1 MADELAKAITKVI
14 YPALK
19 AEGFHRARKRDLIR
33 VENGI
38 VHLLYFQVSGHGGRD
53 FCVTACAN
61 LIAANEFVS
70 LQPGF
75 RLTRDTDG
83 GDLWLPS
90 HTADEAE
97 RSAQV
102 VLGSI
107 QAEALPY
114 FETVRTPAGFSALL
128 AKERWASTHHL
139 SFHRGVCSALQD
151 DASAAIRHLADAI
164 QLYEADG
171 RGWCTDYIQRAT
183 ALLHALKA
191 RTAPDLLAGWF
202 KENSKAHGVR

>member
-1 MADELAKAITKVI
+1 MADELAKAITKVV

-19 AEGFHRARKRDLIR
+19 AEGFRRARKRDLLR

-38 VHLLYFQVSGHGGRD
+38 VHLLYFQVSGHGRRD

-61 LIAANEFVS
+61 LVAANEFVS

-90 HTADEAE
+90 HTAEEAE
-97 RSAQV
+97 RSVQV

-107 QAEALPY
+107 RAEALPY
-114 FETVRTPAGFSALL
+114 FQTLRSPVGFSALL
-128 AKERWASTHHL
+128 AKEHWASTHHL
-139 SFHRGVCSALQD
+139 SFQRGVAAALQD
-151 DASAAIRHLADAI
+151 DTSAAIRHLADAI

-171 RGWCTDYIQRAT
+171 RDWCADYIQRAT
-183 ALLHALKA
+183 ALQHALDTG
-191 RTAPDLLAGWF
+191 TAPELLAHWV
-202 KENSKAHGVR
+202 ERNSKAHGIR